1 MYETSHESESCVI
14 GAVTVG
20 VFKLIASVLC
30 SQSVLEVGTISQS
43 FDFFVT
49 SRMRFAGKFYQKYLF
64 FAYVRAGKA
73 AQGPPVNYKPHKSQ
87 FAIPCLV
94 SNVNQSMF
102 RIFFTSE
109 LSVL

>member
-1 MYETSHESESCVI
+1 M
-14 GAVTVG
+14 
-20 VFKLIASVLC
+20 IASVLC

-64 FAYVRAGKA
+64 FAYVRAGEA

-94 SNVNQSMF
+94 SNVNQCSG
-102 RIFFTSE
+102 FFHIRAECT
-109 LSVL
+109 LSGPKFSCAETGMGVTYGP